1 MTVDKVVDLQAV
13 RAARAAIAGQVIET
27 PFLPSR
33 TLSALVGADVALK
46 FENLQFTASF
56 KERGALNRL
65 LSLTEAERA
74 RGVVAASAGNHAQG
88 VAYHALRL
96 GIHATIIMPAT
107 APAVKVARV
116 RAFGADVILKG
127 DTFAD
132 AAAMLPEFI
141 AEHGATLIH
150 PFDDPH
156 VIAGQG
162 TIALEMLETMPDLE
176 VLAVPVGGGG
186 LISGIAVAAKA
197 LKPSIRVIGVQSER
211 FRGMAEGLGK
221 TGPGSGGSSI
231 AEGIAVATAG
241 RLTTAIARELVDD
254 ILIVEEEAIED
265 AIAMLLEIEKSLCEG
280 AGAAGLAAMIAH
292 PHAFRDRRTG
302 IVLSG
307 GNIDMSVLSAVLQ
320 RAQVRRGLMFRLIV
334 NTPDMMGALA
344 RIADV
349 VARAGGNIRQVVH
362 DRVFDNASAKA
373 ASVSLDV
380 EVQDAGARDVMVA
393 GITALGMEV
402 RVEP

>member
-1 MTVDKVVDLQAV
+1 MTADFRVDLQAIQ
-13 RAARAAIAGQVIET
+13 AARAAIAGHVIET
-27 PFLPSR
+27 PCLPSR
-33 TLSALVGADVALK
+33 TLSALVGADVVLK

-65 LSLTEAERA
+65 LSLSPQEREA
-74 RGVVAASAGNHAQG
+74 GVVAVSAGNHAQG

-96 GIHATIIMPAT
+96 GIQATIIMPAT
-107 APAVKVARV
+107 APAVKVNRV
-116 RAFGADVILKG
+116 RAFGADVILHG
-127 DTFAD
+127 ETFAD
-132 AAAMLPEFI
+132 AANLLPAFI

-150 PFDDPH
+150 PFDDPY

-162 TIALEMLETMPDLE
+162 TIALEMLAAVPNLE

-186 LISGIAVAAKA
+186 MISGMAVAAKA
-197 LKPSIRVIGVQSER
+197 LKPDIRVIGVQSER
-211 FRGMAEGLGK
+211 FRGMAEGLCK
-221 TGPGSGGSSI
+221 CGPGEGGSSI

-241 RLTTAIARELVDD
+241 KLTTAIARDLVDD
-254 ILIVEEEAIED
+254 IVIVEEDAIED

-280 AGAAGLAAMIAH
+280 AGAAGLAAMVSH
-292 PHAFRDRRTG
+292 PELFRDRRTG

-334 NTPDMMGALA
+334 ATPDMRGALA

-349 VARAGGNIRQVVH
+349 IAEAGGNIRQVVH

-380 EVQDAGARDVMVA
+380 EVQDATARGAMIT
-393 GITALGMEV
+393 GITALGMSV

>member
-1 MTVDKVVDLQAV
+1 MTAEFRVDLQAIQ
-13 RAARAAIAGQVIET
+13 AARAAIAGHVIET
-27 PFLPSR
+27 PCLPSR
-33 TLSALVGADVALK
+33 TLSALVGADVVLK

-65 LSLTEAERA
+65 LSLSPEEREA
-74 RGVVAASAGNHAQG
+74 GVVAVSAGNHAQG

-96 GIHATIIMPAT
+96 GIQATIIMPAT
-107 APAVKVARV
+107 APAVKVNRV
-116 RAFGADVILKG
+116 RAFGADVILHG
-127 DTFAD
+127 ETFAD
-132 AAAMLPEFI
+132 AADLLPAFI

-162 TIALEMLETMPDLE
+162 TIALEMLAAVPDLE

-186 LISGIAVAAKA
+186 MISGMAVAAKA
-197 LKPSIRVIGVQSER
+197 LKPDIRVIGVQSER

-221 TGPGSGGSSI
+221 CGPGEGGSSI
-231 AEGIAVATAG
+231 AEGIAVATPG
-241 RLTTAIARELVDD
+241 KLTTAIARDLVDD
-254 ILIVEEEAIED
+254 IVIVEEDAIED

-280 AGAAGLAAMIAH
+280 AGAAGLAAMVTH
-292 PHAFRDRRTG
+292 PELFRDRRTG

-334 NTPDMMGALA
+334 ATPDMRGALA

-349 VARAGGNIRQVVH
+349 IAEAGGNIRQVVH

-380 EVQDAGARDVMVA
+380 EVQDTSARGAMIT
-393 GITALGMEV
+393 GITALGMSV

>member
-1 MTVDKVVDLQAV
+1 MTADKVDLDAV
-13 RAARAAIAGQVIET
+13 RAARQAIAGQVIET
-27 PFLPSR
+27 PCLPSR
-33 TLSALVGADVALK
+33 TLSALIGADVALK

-56 KERGALNRL
+56 KERGALNKL
-65 LSLTEAERA
+65 LSLTPEERA

-96 GIHATIIMPAT
+96 GIRATIIMPAT
-107 APAVKVARV
+107 APAVKVGRV
-116 RAFGADVILKG
+116 RAFGADVILHG

-132 AAAMLPEFI
+132 AAALLPAFI

-150 PFDDPH
+150 PFDDPQ

-162 TIALEMLETMPDLE
+162 TIALEMLEAMPDLE

-186 LISGIAVAAKA
+186 LISGVAVAAKA

-211 FRGMAEGLGK
+211 FRGMAQGLGK
-221 TGPGSGGSSI
+221 TGPGAGGASI
-231 AEGIAVATAG
+231 AEGIAVSTAG
-241 RLTTAIARELVDD
+241 ALTTAIARELVDD

-280 AGAAGLAAMIAH
+280 AGAAGLAAMVAH

-302 IVLSG
+302 VVLSG

-349 VARAGGNIRQVVH
+349 IARAGGNIRQVVH

-373 ASVSLDV
+373 ASVSFDV
-380 EVQDAGARDVMVA
+380 EVQDASAQKAMIT
-393 GITALGMEV
+393 GITALGMDV

>member
-1 MTVDKVVDLQAV
+1 MTADFRVDLQAIQ
-13 RAARAAIAGQVIET
+13 AARAAIAGHVIET
-27 PFLPSR
+27 PCLPSR
-33 TLSALVGADVALK
+33 TLSALVGADVVLK

-65 LSLTEAERA
+65 LSLSPEERA
-74 RGVVAASAGNHAQG
+74 AGVVAVSAGNHAQG

-96 GIHATIIMPAT
+96 GIQATIIMPAT
-107 APAVKVARV
+107 APAVKVNRV
-116 RAFGADVILKG
+116 RAFGADVILHG
-127 DTFAD
+127 ETFAD
-132 AAAMLPEFI
+132 AANLLPAFI

-162 TIALEMLETMPDLE
+162 TIALEMLAAVPELE
-176 VLAVPVGGGG
+176 VLVVPVGGGG
-186 LISGIAVAAKA
+186 MISGMAVAAKA
-197 LKPSIRVIGVQSER
+197 LKPGIRVIGVQSER

-221 TGPGSGGSSI
+221 SGPGEGGSSI

-241 RLTTAIARELVDD
+241 ELTTAIARDLVDD
-254 ILIVEEEAIED
+254 IVIVEEDAIED

-280 AGAAGLAAMIAH
+280 AGAAGLAAMVSH
-292 PHAFRDRRTG
+292 PELFRDRRTG

-334 NTPDMMGALA
+334 ATPDMRGALA

-349 VARAGGNIRQVVH
+349 IAEAGGNIRQVVH

-380 EVQDAGARDVMVA
+380 EVQDATARGAMIT
-393 GITALGMEV
+393 GITALGMSV